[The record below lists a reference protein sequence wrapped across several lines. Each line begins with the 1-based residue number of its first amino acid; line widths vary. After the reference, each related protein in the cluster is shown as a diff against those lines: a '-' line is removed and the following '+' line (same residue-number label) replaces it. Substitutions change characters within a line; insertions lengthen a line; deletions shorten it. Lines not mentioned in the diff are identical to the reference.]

1 MLILLASIA
10 LATPCNDG
18 WESSSSGSGT
28 CSHHGGVSYGG
39 HVPTTYVPT
48 TYTLTS
54 GDRSSLSFTDGVNRS
69 GTHRWHSVD
78 SGDFQSIRYSCH
90 VDGDHNIGESILF
103 ALPGSW
109 SPEDTKI
116 TNLSVNIV
124 ANNKIIPIKYWFVEY
139 NADSVVILKSTF
151 GLTQG
156 DGLEIDPMPLSSLQV
171 SQVINSDLIFIGE
184 GSSIRIT
191 VPNSFASAARK
202 TWMKCNQ

>member
-1 MLILLASIA
+1 MLILMASIA

-18 WESSSSGSGT
+18 WESPSSGSGT

-48 TYTLTS
+48 NSDQSALRFS
-54 GDRSSLSFTDGVNRS
+54 DGVNIS
-69 GTHRWHSVD
+69 GTHRWHSVG
-78 SGDFQSIRYSCH
+78 SFFGELPSIRYACH
-90 VDGDHNIGESILF
+90 VDVDHIINESILF
-103 ALPGSW
+103 ALHGSW

-124 ANNKIIPIKYWFVEY
+124 ANNKIIPIKYWLVKY

-151 GLTQG
+151 GVTQG

-171 SQVINSDLIFIGE
+171 SQIINSDVIFIGE